1 MSAINRTILQQNVI
15 CFPSENI
22 NNTQLMKGE
31 ISVENNKTLTD
42 ALYSNNFIECKTFVL
57 QRIKEVKE

>member
-1 MSAINRTILQQNVI
+1 MSTINGTILQQNVI
-15 CFPSENI
+15 CIPSENI

-31 ISVENNKTLTD
+31 NSVENNETLTD
-42 ALYSNNFIECKTFVL
+42 VLYLNTFIECKTFVL